1 MNKREWLI
9 AAVLTFITLVSWVVF
24 DIIHTQQAVE
34 IPPEVQEVLE
44 PLDPNFNTQVL
55 ESLP

>member
-9 AAVLTFITLVSWVVF
+9 AAVLTFITIISWVVF
-24 DIIHTQQAVE
+24 DIIHTQQEVE
-34 IPPEVQEVLE
+34 IPSQVQEVLE

-55 ESLP
+55 KSLP